1 MRFRIP
7 RLDRTY
13 RQALLVQQDQ
23 ERIEDISV
31 IERILKNRGY
41 NTTIIGVGECT
52 KRNVLSGIEQLIERS
67 KKDSRSLFYYTGHG
81 SEMPGY
87 TNGISMNKGNNEFD
101 PWDRRIL
108 PYSLLRRL
116 GKVKGK
122 KAIIIDS
129 CLSGEFV
136 ENAIK
141 YSDEIL
147 IRDYVIITSTTKD
160 GYTICSKWDLHD
172 NHPLRDKKIGLVTHW
187 MYESAR
193 RVKRLNLAE
202 AQLGKYSVKFPE
214 KVHIENENSDYSKIK
229 LQMQRTGDAD
239 FFL

>member
-7 RLDRTY
+7 GLDRTY
-13 RQALLVQQDQ
+13 RQALLVQQDLD
-23 ERIEDISV
+23 RIEDIS
-31 IERILKNRGY
+31 IINGILKNRGY
-41 NTTIIGVGECT
+41 LTRIIGFEKCT

-67 KKDSRSLFYYTGHG
+67 REDSRSLFYYTGHG
-81 SEMPGY
+81 SEIPGY
-87 TNGISMNKGNNEFD
+87 ANGISMNKEDREFD
-101 PWDRRIL
+101 FWDQRIL

-141 YSDEIL
+141 YSDETL
-147 IRDYVIITSTTKD
+147 IRDYVIITSTTRD
-160 GYTICSKWDLHD
+160 GYTVYSKWDLHD
-172 NHPLRDKKIGLVTHW
+172 NHPLKDKRIGSVTHW

-193 RVKRLNLAE
+193 KTRRLNLAN
-202 AQLGKYSVKFPE
+202 APLGEYSLKFPE
-214 KVHIENENSDYSKIK
+214 KIPAEKENLNYSRIN
-229 LQMQRTGDAD
+229 LQMQRTGDTD

>member
-87 TNGISMNKGNNEFD
+87 TNGISMNKGISKVLSLKLNENLAVEDINN
-101 PWDRRIL
+101 IL
-108 PYSLLRRL
+108 KILIAKREKKN
-116 GKVKGK
+116 KVKIF
-122 KAIIIDS
+122 AIPNELNIYKNS
-129 CLSGEFV
+129 
-136 ENAIK
+136 IK
-141 YSDEIL
+141 
-147 IRDYVIITSTTKD
+147 
-160 GYTICSKWDLHD
+160 
-172 NHPLRDKKIGLVTHW
+172 
-187 MYESAR
+187 ESR
-193 RVKRLNLAE
+193 GNK
-202 AQLGKYSVKFPE
+202 
-214 KVHIENENSDYSKIK
+214 
-229 LQMQRTGDAD
+229 
-239 FFL
+239 